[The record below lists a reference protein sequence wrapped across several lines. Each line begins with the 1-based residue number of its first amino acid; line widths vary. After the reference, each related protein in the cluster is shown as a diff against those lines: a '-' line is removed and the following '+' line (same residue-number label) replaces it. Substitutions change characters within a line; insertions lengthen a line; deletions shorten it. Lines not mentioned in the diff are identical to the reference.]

1 MRVHEYQA
9 KELMRQFGIPTP
21 PGGVA
26 STTGEA
32 REIAGQFCGGVVIK
46 AQAHTGGRGKAG
58 GIKYASSMDEAENVA
73 AALLGRRLVTPQT
86 GPAGVPVNTVLV
98 EEAIAV
104 ERELYLG
111 IAIDSSAGLPVVIAS
126 EAGGMDIEEVA
137 RISPEKVVKTHV
149 DPITGF
155 QPFQGRLIAYGL
167 RLAPSHVK
175 AVADIAANLFRLF
188 QEKDCSLAEINPLAL
203 TADERLIALDAKLNF
218 DDNALFRHPEI
229 ASLRDPEQEDPLE
242 VKAASLGI
250 RNYVKLDGNIGC
262 MVNGAGLAL
271 AVLDI
276 VHQAGGRPADF
287 LDIGTANNT
296 ERVVNAFRLFA
307 SDQNVKVILIYI
319 FGGMARVDIIAEG
332 IVEAF
337 RTMNVGVP
345 VVLRLAGNNV
355 LEGEQILKEAGI
367 NVIRA
372 NSMQEAAEMAV
383 SIQGGVIL

>member
-9 KELMRQFGIPTP
+9 KELMRQYGIPTP
-21 PGGVA
+21 AGGVA
-26 STTGEA
+26 STAGEA
-32 REIAGQFCGGVVIK
+32 KEIAGRFSGGVVIK
-46 AQAHTGGRGKAG
+46 GQAHTGGRGKAG
-58 GIKYASSMDEAENVA
+58 GIRHASSVDEVENAA
-73 AALLGRRLVTPQT
+73 AALLDRRLVTSQT
-86 GPAGVPVNTVLV
+86 GPAGVPVSRGLV
-98 EEAIAV
+98 EESIGV
-104 ERELYLG
+104 ECEYYLG
-111 IAIDSSAGLPVVIAS
+111 IAIDSSERLPVVMAS

-137 RISPEKVVKTHV
+137 RKSPEKVVRTRI
-149 DPITGF
+149 DPVTGF
-155 QPFQGRLIAYGL
+155 QPFHGRKIAYGL

-175 AVADIAANLFRLF
+175 TITGIAANLFRLF

-203 TADERLIALDAKLNF
+203 TADKRLIALDAKLDF

-229 ASLRDPEQEDPLE
+229 ASLRDPEQEDALE

-271 AVLDI
+271 AVIDI

-287 LDIGTANNT
+287 LDIGTSNNT
-296 ERVVNAFRLFA
+296 ERVVNAFRLFV
-307 SDQNVKVILIYI
+307 SDNSVKVILIYI
-319 FGGMARVDIIAEG
+319 FGGIARVDIIAKG

-345 VVLRLAGNNV
+345 VVLYLAGNNLV
-355 LEGEQILKEAGI
+355 EGEQILKKAGI

-372 NSMQEAAEMAV
+372 NSMQDAAETAV
-383 SIQGGVIL
+383 RIQGGVIL

>member
-21 PGGVA
+21 AGGVA
-26 STTGEA
+26 STAVAA
-32 REIAGQFCGGVVIK
+32 REIAGQFRGGALVK

-58 GIKYASSMDEAENVA
+58 GIKYASSMDEAESA
-73 AALLGRRLVTPQT
+73 AASLLGRRLVTTQT
-86 GPAGVPVNTVLV
+86 GPAGVPVSRVLV
-98 EEAIAV
+98 EESIGV
-104 ERELYLG
+104 ECEFYLG
-111 IAIDSSAGLPVVIAS
+111 IAIDSTERLPVVMAS

-137 RISPEKVVKTHV
+137 RKSPERIVKAHV

-155 QPFQGRLIAYGL
+155 QPFQGRKIAYGL

-175 AVADIAANLFRLF
+175 AITGIAGNLFRLF
-188 QEKDCSLAEINPLAL
+188 QERDCSLAEINPLAL
-203 TADERLIALDAKLNF
+203 TADKKLIALDAKLDF

-229 ASLRDPEQEDPLE
+229 ASLRDPEQEDALE

-271 AVLDI
+271 AVLDM

-296 ERVVNAFRLFA
+296 ERVVNAFRLFV
-307 SDQNVKVILIYI
+307 SDVNVKVILICI
-319 FGGMARVDIIAEG
+319 FGGIARVDIIAEG

-337 RTMNVGVP
+337 RTMNVSVP

-355 LEGEQILKEAGI
+355 QEGEQILKEAGI

-372 NSMQEAAEMAV
+372 DSMQEAAEIAV
-383 SIQGGVIL
+383 RIQGGGIL